1 MAKAKRTSKRTT
13 RERSYDFSA
22 GRRGAV
28 LPHEGKT
35 RITMWVDTNV
45 LEWFRQ
51 RAEREGRGYQTAIN
65 EALTAFATEDHRP
78 LPDIVRD
85 VVRDEL
91 RAALRAG

>member
-1 MAKAKRTSKRTT
+1 MAKVKHSSKRLTVKQ
-13 RERSYDFSA
+13 SYDFSG

-35 RITMWVDTNV
+35 RITMWVDTDV
-45 LEWFRQ
+45 LNWFRQ
-51 RAEREGRGYQTAIN
+51 RAEREGRGYQTAMN
-65 EALTAFATEDHRP
+65 EALSAFAKEDHRP

-91 RAALRAG
+91 RAALRAS